1 MLALRKPRRLPRRG
15 EEDALR
21 LTNPFARQPLLA
33 CCSFSHKHGGFQFPR
48 RLSHPDKRRHFH
60 ELRSQR
66 TCAARRIR
74 LRRMRLA
81 AAQPPPHSDPPSR
94 GRVGAPRTTS
104 PYNKKPRF
112 RGALSALCEVVVY
125 ATVTLN
131 LRFLEASRFREI

>member
-1 MLALRKPRRLPRRG
+1 M
-15 EEDALR
+15 R
-21 LTNPFARQPLLA
+21 LTSPFTRQPLLA

-74 LRRMRLA
+74 LRRMRPA
-81 AAQPPPHSDPPSR
+81 AAQPPPHADPPSW

-104 PYNKKPRF
+104 PYNKKPRES
-112 RGALSALCEVVVY
+112 GALSALCEVIVY

>member
-1 MLALRKPRRLPRRG
+1 MRALRKPRRLPRRG
-15 EEDALR
+15 EENALR
-21 LTNPFARQPLLA
+21 LTSPFARQPLLG

-60 ELRSQR
+60 GLRSQR

-74 LRRMRLA
+74 QSRMRLA
-81 AAQPPPHSDPPSR
+81 AAQPPPHADPPSR
-94 GRVGAPRTTS
+94 GRVGMGRTTS

-112 RGALSALCEVVVY
+112 RGALSTLCEVVVY